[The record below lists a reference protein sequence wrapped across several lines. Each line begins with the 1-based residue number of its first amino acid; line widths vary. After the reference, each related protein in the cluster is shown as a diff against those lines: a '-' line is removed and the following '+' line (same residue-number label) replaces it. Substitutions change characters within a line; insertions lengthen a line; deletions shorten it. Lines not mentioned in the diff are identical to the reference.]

1 VSGQSQSGTDSHLV
15 VEPTASNHFAWINT
29 RLALER
35 TFMAWIRT
43 AVSLIGFGFTIVQF
57 FQRLKGME
65 ASNGRAMRAETPRD
79 LGLALIATG
88 VGVLVISSFQYRR
101 GLRYLGS
108 GPFRAIAIEADH
120 PIRTPV
126 FVAAIVLMFIGV
138 AAFISVFF
146 RFM

>member
-1 VSGQSQSGTDSHLV
+1 MATPISPARFEAEQNV
-15 VEPTASNHFAWINT
+15 SNHFAWLRT
-29 RLALER
+29 RLAVES

-57 FQRLKGME
+57 FQRLQEME
-65 ASNGRAMRAETPRD
+65 PSNGHQMRPHMPRE

-88 VGVLVISSFQYRR
+88 VGALVISSWQYRQQ
-101 GLRYLGS
+101 LRYLWS
-108 GPFRAIAIEADH
+108 AQFSSIAGVSERPH
-120 PIRTPV
+120 RTPA
-126 FVAAIVLMFIGV
+126 FAAAIVLMVIGV

>member
-1 VSGQSQSGTDSHLV
+1 MSGQARFDA
-15 VEPTASNHFAWINT
+15 EPTASNHFSWINT
-29 RLALER
+29 RLGLER

-57 FQRLKGME
+57 FQRLQGME
-65 ASNGRAMRAETPRD
+65 PSNGRTMRAETPRD

-88 VGVLVISSFQYRR
+88 VGALLISALQYRR
-101 GLRYLGS
+101 MIRYLGS
-108 GPFRAIAIEADH
+108 PPYKAIAFEADH

-126 FVAAIVLMFIGV
+126 FIAAIVIMFIGI
-138 AAFISVFF
+138 AAFVSVFF

>member
-1 VSGQSQSGTDSHLV
+1 VSAASDGGPPVRFT
-15 VEPTASNHFAWINT
+15 VEPTAGNHFAWMNT
-29 RLALER
+29 RMALER
-35 TFMAWIRT
+35 TFMAWLRT

-65 ASNGRAMRAETPRD
+65 AANGRTMRAETPRD

-88 VGVLVISSFQYRR
+88 VAALVISSFQYRR
-101 GLRYLGS
+101 MLRYLGS
-108 GPFRAIAIEADH
+108 GPFKAIALEADH

-138 AAFISVFF
+138 AAFVSVFF
-146 RFM
+146 RFG

>member
-1 VSGQSQSGTDSHLV
+1 MSGQSQSGTAGRLA

-29 RLALER
+29 RLSLER

-57 FQRLKGME
+57 FQRLQGME
-65 ASNGRAMRAETPRD
+65 ASNGRTMRAETPRD

-88 VGVLVISSFQYRR
+88 VGVLVIASFQYRR
-101 GLRYLGS
+101 VLRYLGS
-108 GPFRAIAIEADH
+108 GPFKAIAVEAGH
-120 PIRTPV
+120 PVRTPV